1 MTAGAEREERPGVVF
16 LTPLSE
22 ALRRRLTAGATAL
35 AINALIVT
43 GLLFMPR
50 PAMVQPDPDIL
61 DVIFVS
67 DVSIEPDPVPEPVPE
82 AEPEPEPE
90 PEPELTPETE
100 PAPPPEPEAASED
113 APEPEAQ
120 IAAAPPSEAE
130 PLPGDTPMP
139 AGGVEA
145 PNILSDTNP
154 FNDTRTALPF
164 PGGNGSTE
172 YAVRSI
178 FCLSTSNANREA
190 LACPLSDGS
199 EGLPMLQFASEENI
213 ARGQAAMAQMTADQI
228 QALFARNGFPGRDLG
243 GQSTLADPS
252 SRPTSS
258 ADQMRDSL
266 PPLVPDPAFGD

>member
-1 MTAGAEREERPGVVF
+1 MF

-22 ALRRRLTAGATAL
+22 ALRRRLTAGATAV
-35 AINALIVT
+35 AINALIVS

-50 PAMVQPDPDIL
+50 PDTVHPDPDIL

-67 DVSIEPDPVPEPVPE
+67 EMSIEPDPLPEPIPEPETEPE
-82 AEPEPEPE
+82 AEPEPVAE
-90 PEPELTPETE
+90 PEPELIPEAE
-100 PAPPPEPEAASED
+100 PAPPPEPEAAIED
-113 APEPEAQ
+113 APDPATQ
-120 IAAAPPSEAE
+120 IAAAPSATPPPDAD
-130 PLPGDTPMP
+130 PPAGDRPIP

-258 ADQMRDSL
+258 ADQMRDTL